1 MKTFLVAALFASL
14 ATPSLALGYC
24 DIPRGGPIVSST
36 IDADLGEN
44 DKAALYEIEL
54 RRQGVDAVQVPFWAG
69 CVQAVVREDGRIV
82 QKLYN
87 PWTLAEVPPGGP

>member
-24 DIPRGGPIVSST
+24 DIPRGGPVVSST
-36 IDADLGEN
+36 IDSDLGE
-44 DKAALYEIEL
+44 DEMARLYEIEF
-54 RRQGVDAVQVPFWAG
+54 RHQGIEATQVTFWAG
-69 CVQAVVREDGRIV
+69 CVQAVVREDGRNV
-82 QKLYN
+82 QKLFN